1 MKELQNVL
9 NIVSDGLKT
18 LAKGVETIAEKVNEA
33 AKSQAA
39 PEAPSKKPVKTTK
52 AAKTAKTAKITKTA
66 KKEKPARKPAR
77 AAKKSEAGAATDTDR
92 VLEIIG
98 GSKKGAST
106 AVIMEKTGF
115 NQKKVANIVYRLRK
129 QNKINSVEKG
139 VYAMA

>member
-9 NIVSDGLKT
+9 NIVSDGLKA

-39 PEAPSKKPVKTTK
+39 PEAPSKKPAKTAK
-52 AAKTAKTAKITKTA
+52 AAKTAKTAKTT
-66 KKEKPARKPAR
+66 KKEKPAPKPAR
-77 AAKKSEAGAATDTDR
+77 TAKKSEAGAATDTDQ

-98 GSKKGAST
+98 RSKKGAST